1 MLPKP
6 TNFISKIEELQKLND
21 KVAGNLLKV
30 TWQSVIARMY
40 LQLLTLLV
48 TIFIYIYLLLEV
60 NATFASVKMLNK
72 LLVRKISRTFHHPM
86 FPNPQG

>member
-6 TNFISKIEELQKLND
+6 TNFISKIEELQKSND

-72 LLVRKISRTFHHPM
+72 LLVRKIYRTFHHPM

>member
-6 TNFISKIEELQKLND
+6 TNFISKIKELQKLND

-72 LLVRKISRTFHHPM
+72 LLDRKISRTFHHPM